1 LPQPLLV
8 TDSHAFL
15 ELVAM
20 LDGGERLLTIVVL
33 FRPAP
38 SKYSLYS
45 FFIITF
51 DFLGYV

>member
-20 LDGGERLLTIVVL
+20 LDGGERLLAIVVL
-33 FRPAP
+33 LQNTP
-38 SKYSLYS
+38 SILLLLLHL
-45 FFIITF
+45 TF
-51 DFLGYV
+51 

>member
-1 LPQPLLV
+1 LRQPLLV

-20 LDGGERLLTIVVL
+20 LGGERLLAIVVL
-33 FRPAP
+33 FRPAS